1 MARENRLDLPPLAGL
16 ALVALLLLAGC
27 STAKVTASD
36 TLGPTPATTP
46 ATVYV
51 ADFDLEAVS
60 VKSESGLLGARP
72 LGVLPEGPLTRLRG
86 GDPQA
91 EARHIVDL
99 MADSLV
105 DDLRKDGLQASRLP
119 AGAPPPAAGWLVRG
133 MFLQVDQGNRLR
145 RAVIGF
151 GEGKTELQVATA
163 VDALAAGVPAPFYQL
178 DTSAKS
184 RDLPG
189 AAVTLNPYV
198 AAVRFVRAGSD
209 LDRNVK
215 DSAAKIA
222 ATVVARVGAATQ

>member
-1 MARENRLDLPPLAGL
+1 MARENRLDLSPLAGM
-16 ALVALLLLAGC
+16 ALVAVLLLAGC
-27 STAKVTASD
+27 STAKVTASGAV
-36 TLGPTPATTP
+36 GPAPAATPATI
-46 ATVYV
+46 YV
-51 ADFDLEAVS
+51 ADFDLEAAAI
-60 VKSESGLLGARP
+60 KSEPGLLGARP

-105 DDLRKDGLQASRLP
+105 DDLRKDGLQAARLP
-119 AGAPPPAAGWLVRG
+119 AGAPPAAGWLVRG

-151 GEGKTELQVATA
+151 GEGKTDLQVATA
-163 VDALAAGVPAPFYQL
+163 VDSLAAGMPAPFYQL

-222 ATVVARVGAATQ
+222 ATVVARVTAATQ